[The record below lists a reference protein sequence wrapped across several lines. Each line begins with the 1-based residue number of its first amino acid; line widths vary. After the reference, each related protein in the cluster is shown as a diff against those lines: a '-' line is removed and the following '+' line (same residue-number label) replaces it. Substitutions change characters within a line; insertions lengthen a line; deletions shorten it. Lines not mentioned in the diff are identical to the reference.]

1 MKKPPK
7 ISFLIGISVSALL
20 ESYFGIKGNRIFSG
34 LSVLLACK
42 VVFILPANLP
52 NPYAT
57 DLPNPYATHE
67 EKNAKN
73 LPDPE

>member
-1 MKKPPK
+1 LKKPPK

-20 ESYFGIKGNRIFSG
+20 ESYFGIKGNRIFFG

-42 VVFILPANLP
+42 VIFILPANLP
-52 NPYAT
+52 NPYAM
-57 DLPNPYATHE
+57 HE
-67 EKNAKN
+67 EKNSKN